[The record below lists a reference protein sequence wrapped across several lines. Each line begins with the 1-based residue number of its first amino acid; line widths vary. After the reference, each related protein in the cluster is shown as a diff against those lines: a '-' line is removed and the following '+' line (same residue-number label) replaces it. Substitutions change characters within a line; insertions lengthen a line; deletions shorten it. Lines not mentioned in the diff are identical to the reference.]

1 MSVLVSRRKV
11 IAGLG
16 VLSLSLLAGCDSGG
30 RPLYKYGK
38 DLSDQILGRTFK
50 LTDTDGYETSL
61 SSFRGMMPM
70 VIFGFTKSPSI
81 VPTALAR
88 AVEIKKMMG
97 KDGERFQVIFVTLD
111 PERDTPAILDAYVK
125 SFDPSFV
132 ALYGSPK
139 ETAATAKEFNV
150 AYEKITSGSTYTL
163 SHSTT
168 SYVYDYR
175 GTLRLGLSQSLSA
188 QECTEDLLNLMEIC
202 E

>member
-1 MSVLVSRRKV
+1 MSVLVSRRQV

-16 VLSLSLLAGCDSGG
+16 VFGLSVLAGCDSGSK
-30 RPLYKYGK
+30 PLYKYGK
-38 DLSDQILGRTFK
+38 DMSDQILGRTFK

-61 SSFRGMMPM
+61 SSYRGMMPM
-70 VIFGFTKSPSI
+70 VVFGFTKSPLI
-81 VPTALAR
+81 IPAALVR
-88 AVEIKKMMG
+88 AAEIKKMMG
-97 KDGERFQVIFVTLD
+97 KDGERFQLVFVTLD
-111 PERDTPAILDAYVK
+111 PERDTPAILDAFVK

-132 ALYGSPK
+132 ALYGTLK

-150 AYEKITSGSTYTL
+150 VYEKISSGSTYTL

-168 SYVYDYR
+168 SFVYDYR

-188 QECTEDLLNLMEIC
+188 QECVEDLLNLMEIC